1 MRDKKLLEVGLWPDL
16 AQLMLCSYKACLVI
30 RLIHVQLEL
39 ADQLILVCFTETK
52 HLKRHKWNSIVPLIS
67 LSDYHETSRFILR

>member
-39 ADQLILVCFTETK
+39 ADQFDSSMFHSNKTLEM
-52 HLKRHKWNSIVPLIS
+52 P
-67 LSDYHETSRFILR
+67 